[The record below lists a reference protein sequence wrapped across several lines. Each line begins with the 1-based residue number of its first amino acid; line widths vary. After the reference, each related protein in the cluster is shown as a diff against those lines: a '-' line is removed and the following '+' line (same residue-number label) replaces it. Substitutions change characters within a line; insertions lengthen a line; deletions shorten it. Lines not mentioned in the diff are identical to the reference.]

1 MTLLDRTRSVI
12 GSTGQRKVRNL
23 APYLFIGAA
32 ALYLVAFAGM
42 PLLEGVWLS
51 FTDTQLLSPSGGEFV
66 GIQNYAALFGDS
78 GFIRSLLTTISY
90 TAATVVGSLLLGT
103 GAAVA
108 LNEEFRGRAA
118 VRAVLI
124 FPWAVPAVAVALIFT
139 WIFNKDSGVVNVGL
153 TNVGL
158 NGPGWLVDPT
168 WAFFAVTV
176 VSIWKI
182 FPFVLLVVLAA
193 LQAVP
198 EELHEAA
205 LIDGADTLNRF
216 KSVVVPFL
224 LPTMRITALLM
235 TIWAFRRF
243 EIIWLLTQGGPVE
256 STSTLVIDVYRQA
269 FVNFELGRGA
279 AMGVVGLCLSTAVT
293 VIFFYVDRSAARREA
308 I

>member
-1 MTLLDRTRSVI
+1 MSNDGNQRSVLA
-12 GSTGQRKVRNL
+12 L

-32 ALYLVAFAGM
+32 VLYLLAFAGM

-51 FTDTQLLSPSGGEFV
+51 FTDTQLLNPSGGEFV
-66 GIQNYAALFGDS
+66 GAQNYAALFNDS
-78 GFIRSLLTTISY
+78 GFLRSLLTTVFY
-90 TAATVVGSLLLGT
+90 TIATVGGSLLFGT

-108 LNEEFRGRAA
+108 LNEEFPGRAA
-118 VRAVLI
+118 VRAILV
-124 FPWAVPAVAVALIFT
+124 FPWAVPAVAAALIFT
-139 WIFNKDSGVVNVGL
+139 WIYNKDSGI
-153 TNVGL
+153 L
-158 NGPGWLVDPT
+158 NLSLLRIGVHGPGWLVDPA

-176 VSIWKI
+176 VSIWKM

-205 LIDGADTLNRF
+205 RIDGADAISRF
-216 KSVVVPFL
+216 RTVVMPFL
-224 LPTMRITALLM
+224 LPTLRITALLM

-243 EIIWLLTQGGPVE
+243 EIIWLLTQGGPVD
-256 STSTLVIDVYRQA
+256 STNTLVIDVYRQA

-279 AMGVVGLCLSTAVT
+279 AMGVVGLSLSTAVT